1 MRTIN
6 ADILEIEIEKLR
18 DETKDN
24 IERNQAIDDVFTVI
38 AFLLGEIPCSNCAN
52 RDKTK
57 IIHQN
62 CDEIYKCEEY
72 SHFKA
77 EEKNK

>member
-6 ADILEIEIEKLR
+6 ADILEKEIYKLK
-18 DETKDN
+18 DKTKDN
-24 IERNQAIDDVFTVI
+24 IERNQAIDEVLTVI

-57 IIHQN
+57 ILQNNNGN
-62 CDEIYKCEEY
+62 CDKCEEY
-72 SHFKA
+72 SHFNLELKG
-77 EEKNK
+77 E

>member
-6 ADILEIEIEKLR
+6 ADILEIEIYKLR
-18 DETKDN
+18 DPQCDN
-24 IERNQAIDDVFTVI
+24 LERNRAINDVLTVI
-38 AFLLGEIPCSNCAN
+38 AFLLGEIPCSTCAN

-57 IIHQN
+57 IMQN
-62 CDEIYKCEEY
+62 NGICDKCEEY

-77 EEKNK
+77 EREE

>member
-6 ADILEIEIEKLR
+6 ADILEKEIYKLK
-18 DETKDN
+18 DKTKDN
-24 IERNQAIDDVFTVI
+24 IERNQAIDEVLTVI

-57 IIHQN
+57 IIQN
-62 CDEIYKCEEY
+62 NGICDKCEEY
-72 SHFKA
+72 SHFKDER
-77 EEKNK
+77 EE